1 MDNIIAY
8 SRDRRM
14 EEKRFEEYFALM
26 EQAFP
31 ANERHTAKGHLAEFD
46 APEFHSLCYVPD
58 GLHGFINYWELDG
71 FVYVEH
77 FAVQPELRGQGI
89 GAELMTELRTR
100 VGNVALVLEAEPP
113 QDSMMA
119 QRRIAFYER
128 LGFKLNPYEYVQPAM
143 AKGESPVPLVIM
155 SSPKMLTEV
164 EFIYMRDTMYR
175 VVYSPVYFF

>member
-1 MDNIIAY
+1 MDNIIVY
-8 SRDRRM
+8 SSDRRM
-14 EEKRFEEYFALM
+14 EEKRFEEYYALM

-89 GAELMTELRTR
+89 GAALMAELREK
-100 VGNVALVLEAEPP
+100 VGNVPLVLEAEPP
-113 QDSMMA
+113 YDGAMA

-128 LGFKLNPYEYVQPAM
+128 MGFRLNPYEYIQPAM
-143 AKGESPVPLVIM
+143 SKGESPVPLVIM
-155 SSPKMLTEV
+155 SLPEALTEM
-164 EFIYMRDTMYR
+164 EFIAIRDTMYR
-175 VVYSPVYFF
+175 VVYSPAYFF